1 MDIQMTLSQKQ
12 ILTQQ
17 MLQTMQILQMSA
29 QELES
34 YVNEMALENPTI
46 DIVEK
51 RHTDDLAF
59 ERQADLER
67 KLNWLETTDRQNSV
81 YYRDD
86 GDSDSREANLMDIRD
101 QGESLEEYLKAQL
114 IHRHF
119 TSRQENILRYLV
131 AALNQDG
138 YFEDDPARAAEYLE
152 VPEAEILQMLAELQK
167 LDPAGIGARSLEE
180 CLLLQIEREEITPDQ
195 KRDTEEIVRSYL
207 PLIAKNHLHVIA
219 KKMKI
224 SAERVDFC
232 CDLIRSLNPKPGNAF
247 NDREHFHYISPEV
260 VVVKFGDHFDVLVN
274 EQQYPSFQINAYYQE
289 LAETTKDR
297 DTRAYLREKLKQ
309 TQELQDSIRYRV
321 STLSGVA
328 HLLVE
333 KQLDFFRYGPG
344 HKRPMQLADFAE
356 ELDLH
361 PSTISRTMSSKYLQC
376 SWGIYPLNYFLTA
389 EVHATTT
396 GEATT
401 REHIIAQMQEIV
413 DVEDKKKPLSD
424 QAIAEALKARGIE
437 ISRRT
442 VSKYRGI
449 SGIPDKSGR
458 KEL

>member
-1 MDIQMTLSQKQ
+1 MDMQMTLAQKQ

-34 YVNEMALENPTI
+34 YVNEIALENPTI
-46 DIVEK
+46 DIIEK
-51 RHTDDLAF
+51 NHGDDIDF

-86 GDSDSREANLMDIRD
+86 GDPDNREANLMDIRD
-101 QGESLEEYLKAQL
+101 QGESLSEYLEAQL
-114 IHRHF
+114 IHRPF
-119 TSRQENILRYLV
+119 TGKQQKIMDYLI

-138 YFEDDPARAAEYLE
+138 YFEDDPEQAAAYLNVSE
-152 VPEAEILQMLAELQK
+152 DEILDMLKELQK
-167 LDPAGIGARSLEE
+167 LDPAGIGARNLEE
-180 CLLLQIEREEITPDQ
+180 CLMLQIEREEIDADQ
-195 KRDTEEIVRSYL
+195 RRDTEEIVRSFL
-207 PLIAKNHLHVIA
+207 PAIARNHLHVIA

-224 SAERVDFC
+224 SMERVSFC
-232 CDLIRSLNPKPGNAF
+232 CNLIRSLNPKPGNSF

-274 EQQYPSFQINAYYQE
+274 EQQYPAFQINAYYQE
-289 LAETTKDR
+289 LADTTKDR
-297 DTRAYLREKLKQ
+297 EARAYLKEKLRQ

-321 STLSGVA
+321 STLSAVA

-344 HKRPMQLADFAE
+344 HKHPMQLADFAE
-356 ELDLH
+356 ELNLH
-361 PSTISRTMSSKYLQC
+361 TSTISRTLSSKYLQC

-389 EVHATTT
+389 EVRAAST

-401 REHIIAQMQEIV
+401 REHIIGRIQEIV
-413 DVEDKKKPLSD
+413 GAEDKKKPLSD
-424 QAIAEALKARGIE
+424 QAIAEALKSYGIE